1 MTTKYLS
8 AAFVWLLCSDC
19 SDVICQARMKM
30 NQVVNDVPLI
40 KGYSDFSMKQLDG
53 FQGISL
59 ELNFL
64 DGELNFE
71 VTRDNYALIEDDV
84 IKVTSHEVSD
94 DEDEDP
100 IIVVPL
106 QRISETNFF
115 RFQRNP
121 SSGEFLV
128 GFKPNSFLVMM
139 HPRNG
144 RDLRAFVCIGKE
156 FLECDGD
163 TIVRYLRRFEGL
175 ESLSIDFQK
184 RTAKL
189 KL

>member
-1 MTTKYLS
+1 MHSILS
-8 AAFVWLLCSDC
+8 FDEKLKNSQCRLETLSVDHQRLKESHAF
-19 SDVICQARMKM
+19 
-30 NQVVNDVPLI
+30 
-40 KGYSDFSMKQLDG
+40 FG
-53 FQGISL
+53 FQ
-59 ELNFL
+59 
-64 DGELNFE
+64 
-71 VTRDNYALIEDDV
+71 
-84 IKVTSHEVSD
+84 VTSHEVSD

>member
-1 MTTKYLS
+1 M
-8 AAFVWLLCSDC
+8 
-19 SDVICQARMKM
+19 
-30 NQVVNDVPLI
+30 
-40 KGYSDFSMKQLDG
+40 
-53 FQGISL
+53 
-59 ELNFL
+59 
-64 DGELNFE
+64 
-71 VTRDNYALIEDDV
+71 
-84 IKVTSHEVSD
+84 
-94 DEDEDP
+94 
-100 IIVVPL
+100 VPL
-106 QRISETNFF
+106 QRIPDSNFF

-121 SSGEFLV
+121 ASGEFLV